1 MFFRNLD
8 YFIFNE
14 IKPLQSVLLLFCC
27 CDFMDNCGYR
37 FLSVINR
44 DRAGSRRPTKGN
56 CVGENSQKCMES
68 FQGQVTVYSL
78 LGGPQLCTILTTTP
92 TPPPIIVNF
101 L

>member
-14 IKPLQSVLLLFCC
+14 IKPLQSVLLPFCC
-27 CDFMDNCGYR
+27 CDFWIIVGIGPCI
-37 FLSVINR
+37 INR
-44 DRAGSRRPTKGN
+44 ERAGSRRPTKGN